1 MNKRSIYIAA
11 TTAIVI
17 MLAFFF
23 LSFRPASQDE
33 GTYATMRVYENFSV
47 VVSKIVVT
55 YADGQTEIIELGPFK
70 YNDEF
75 MKDNNQIMNRA
86 MNMMAD
92 KGYRLVTSSSSGKI
106 NSSKSVTV
114 STHIFEKR

>member
-1 MNKRSIYIAA
+1 MNKKIFYIIATPAIALSIAW
-11 TTAIVI
+11 
-17 MLAFFF
+17 LF
-23 LSFRPASQDE
+23 LSFRPAPQDT
-33 GTYATMRVYENFSV
+33 GTYATMRIYENFSV

-55 YADGQTEIIELGPFK
+55 YADGETEIIELGPFK
-70 YNDEF
+70 YNDEY

-86 MNMMAD
+86 MNMMAE

-106 NSSKSVTV
+106 NSSKAVTI